1 MYKSLLDTLISIFVG
16 IYPEAE
22 LLDRV
27 VIPPDVLRKRRT
39 VFLGGR
45 TLERPHVPMSPPVVH
60 SHDVLVLIRAPLA
73 DVRRCLPVALIC
85 TSLMV
90 GDVERLFVSLLAIC
104 MSSGEMSVQVR
115 CPFFN

>member
-45 TLERPHVPMSPPVVH
+45 T
-60 SHDVLVLIRAPLA
+60 
-73 DVRRCLPVALIC
+73 
-85 TSLMV
+85 
-90 GDVERLFVSLLAIC
+90 
-104 MSSGEMSVQVR
+104 
-115 CPFFN
+115 